1 MITGAS
7 RGIGL
12 AIAQRLVAEG
22 ARVCITA
29 RHGDALMEAERSFP
43 RGAAIAVA
51 GRVDDE
57 DHREQVL
64 ARVIEEFGGR
74 KISWSITPVSIRFRA
89 ICATLNSPLRA
100 RWWRSMFSPL
110 WSGHR
115 LRFAL
120 DSVHDQPWGTLSI
133 SLRSP
138 ERSSGRIW
146 VGMES
151 PKRPVSISPVR

>member
-64 ARVIEEFGGR
+64 ARVIEEFGGLDILVNNAGINPISGDLRDIELSAAR
-74 KISWSITPVSIRFRA
+74 KMVEVNVLSALEWTQASIRAGLGSRPA
-89 ICATLNSPLRA
+89 VGNIVNLS
-100 RWWRSMFSPL
+100 
-110 WSGHR
+110 
-115 LRFAL
+115 
-120 DSVHDQPWGTLSI
+120 SVSGTLVWKD
-133 SLRSP
+133 L
-138 ERSSGRIW
+138 GW
-146 VGMES
+146 YGVT
-151 PKRPVSISPVR
+151 